1 MLSPTSRPQTSIQL
15 ITMNLSF
22 VTFLA
27 VLFAQGADNK
37 LSAKADCDSFEIDFN
52 AEIGLH
58 VERRGTVPTT
68 DTAQGSYN
76 MDVFDNFNNGFI
88 FFVNQKQGKIYSRN
102 GDSNGSAAPKLIFD
116 AATSEVPA
124 GLDLT
129 WNFFQAPSVY
139 KVKAMTQGRNT
150 DEVIVVFTST
160 TLPDGWTEADA
171 KLPPPVVVDGYACS
185 DAAIFNMGDAYRF
198 DTIPSCAPFGGGE
211 EIVDTFDVF
220 YTFDFIANELTN
232 PTPFFVSE
240 SRTIP
245 GHLGGGISTLPSG
258 DILWATGDCLPFG
271 MDGSYAPQL
280 DFEACGKILKL
291 DPSKNGEYRVVAKGV
306 RNSQKIRVFEK
317 APKSSKVQKKRKTG
331 KNSKNSKNADYIS
344 FMDIGGVTAEEV
356 NAFPLEKLDS
366 GEILNFGWGR
376 SLLDGK
382 AREGTFY
389 VNNGRAWVLRG
400 EPSCNA
406 DQPANGEEGFIQ
418 PWVQFGRTPDDFF
431 FGISSM
437 AIPPE
442 SSDMPLIWSEF
453 NTGTLF
459 GTLSEYEEGAEPAQV
474 FKIKLVDD
482 EGPLDYQMNS
492 LVKMELNLG
501 ENDSY
506 RGDPRLFHFPDGEI
520 GVLMERTGV
529 FYKLTQQSVVG

>member
-1 MLSPTSRPQTSIQL
+1 MKHLSV
-15 ITMNLSF
+15 

-37 LSAKADCDSFEIDFN
+37 LAAKADCDSFDIEFN

-58 VERRGTVPTT
+58 VEKRGTVPTT
-68 DTAQGSYN
+68 DTALGSYN
-76 MDVFDNFNNGFI
+76 MDVFDNFDNDFL
-88 FFVNQKQGKIYSRN
+88 FFVNQKHGQIYSRN
-102 GDSNGSAAPKLIFD
+102 GDSTGSATPTLIFD

-129 WNFFQAPSVY
+129 WDFIGALAIY
-139 KVKAMTQGRNT
+139 KVKAMTQGRHT
-150 DEVIVVFTST
+150 EEVIIVFMSA

-171 KLPPPVVVDGYACS
+171 KLPPPVVVDGYACR
-185 DAAIFNMGDAYRF
+185 DTDGIVNMGDLYRF
-198 DTIPSCAPFGGGE
+198 DIIPACAPFPFGNQSM
-211 EIVDTFDVF
+211 VDTYDVF
-220 YTFDFIANELTN
+220 YTFDFSANVLTN

-240 SRTIP
+240 SRTTP
-245 GHLGGGISTLPSG
+245 GHNGGGISTLPGG
-258 DILWATGDCLPFG
+258 DILWATGDCAPYG

-291 DPSKNGEYRVVAKGV
+291 NPSQRGEYRVVAKGV
-306 RNSQKIRVFEK
+306 RNSQKMRVFEK
-317 APKSSKVQKKRKTG
+317 APTTSSKTEKKHKAGKT
-331 KNSKNSKNADYIS
+331 SKTAHYLA

-356 NAFPLEKLDS
+356 NAVPLDKLDS
-366 GEILNFGWGR
+366 GEIPNFGWGR

-389 VNNGRAWVLRG
+389 VNNGRAWVLGG
-400 EPSCNA
+400 EPSCKA
-406 DQPANGEEGFIQ
+406 DQPAKGEDGFIQ
-418 PWVQFGRTPDDFF
+418 PWVQFGRTRDDFY

-437 AIPPE
+437 AIPP
-442 SSDMPLIWSEF
+442 SQSFDMPLIWSEF

-459 GTLSEYEEGAEPAQV
+459 GTLSEYAEGAEPAQV
-474 FKIKLVDD
+474 FKLKLSDNG
-482 EGPLDYQMNS
+482 GPLTNQLNS
-492 LVKMELNLG
+492 LVTTELGLG
-501 ENDSY
+501 ENDPN

-529 FYKLTQQSVVG
+529 FYKLTQQSVVALPGLTPDSDDDCE